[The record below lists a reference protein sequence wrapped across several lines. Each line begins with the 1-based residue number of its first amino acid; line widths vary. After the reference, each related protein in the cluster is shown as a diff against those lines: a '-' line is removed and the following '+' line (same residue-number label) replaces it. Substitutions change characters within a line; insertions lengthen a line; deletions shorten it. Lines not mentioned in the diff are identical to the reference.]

1 MAEASRRTGSAGIS
15 TAMSQSVSTGECLAL
30 RHFFS
35 LASVAA
41 VVLRSPQLS
50 GQHFS

>member
-15 TAMSQSVSTGECLAL
+15 TAMPQSVSSGECLAL

-35 LASVAA
+35 LATVAA
-41 VVLRSPQLS
+41 VVGSAFQLAMS
-50 GQHFS
+50 V